1 MIGDNFMWFPEKS
14 SGAKVEGE
22 STDTFFA
29 HKKAFELRSFQFT
42 MDNKDAVDSGSKG
55 SVAGRAKFQ
64 EFEIEKDVDSASV
77 PLYKACSLGTLIP
90 TVMLAVRKAGGSS
103 LLYLQYIF
111 RYVHVTGITWS
122 GGSGDSRASEK
133 MTFSFKAMGFQYI
146 AQAADGGWAAS
157 RPGPGTRPPRTT
169 SRVRPRWRLRVSNPL
184 PIFSRVNCSPATR
197 LPP

>member
-14 SGAKVEGE
+14 GGTKVEGE
-22 STDTFFA
+22 TSDTFFA

-42 MDNKDAVDSGSKG
+42 MDNQDAVDSGSKG

-111 RYVHVTGITWS
+111 RYVHVTGITWT
-122 GGSGDSRASEK
+122 GGSGEGRATEK
-133 MTFSFKAMGFQYI
+133 MTLSFKAMGFQYI
-146 AQAADGGWAAS
+146 AQAADGGVGRKQAWSWNTATQNDKQGSPSLEIAGIES
-157 RPGPGTRPPRTT
+157 APDFLPGQ
-169 SRVRPRWRLRVSNPL
+169 L
-184 PIFSRVNCSPATR
+184 
-197 LPP
+197 